1 MVSSAPS
8 NAWRLRTLTSPLD
21 PLDARLIAALRARPR
36 AGVSELAR
44 AVQVA
49 RGTAQSRLAKLE
61 ARGVITGFG
70 PEIGL
75 RAAGYPVLAFVSLE
89 IVQGRLPEAIA
100 WLREVPEVLEA
111 HGTSGPRD
119 LLLRVVAQD
128 TDALQEVLNRIL
140 ATPAVRRSTS
150 SIALSELIAYRT
162 APLVAVAGD
171 RAGS

>member
-1 MVSSAPS
+1 MGSSARS
-8 NAWRLRTLTSPLD
+8 NAWRLCTLTSSLD

-36 AGVSELAR
+36 AGVAELAR
-44 AVQVA
+44 ELQVA
-49 RGTAQSRLAKLE
+49 RGTVQSRLAKLE

-150 SIALSELIAYRT
+150 SIALSELIPYRT
-162 APLVAVAGD
+162 APLVAAAGD

>member
-1 MVSSAPS
+1 MVTPAPTD
-8 NAWRLRTLTSPLD
+8 AWRLCTLTSPLD

-36 AGVSELAR
+36 VGVAELAR
-44 AVQVA
+44 ELQVA
-49 RGTAQSRLAKLE
+49 RGTVQSRLAKLE
-61 ARGVITGFG
+61 ARGVIAGYG

-119 LLLRVVAQD
+119 LMVRVVAED
-128 TDALQEVLNRIL
+128 TDGLQEVLNRIL

-150 SIALSELIAYRT
+150 SIALSELIPYRT
-162 APLVAVAGD
+162 GPLVAATGD
-171 RAGS
+171 RPGS